1 MDKEIKG
8 TKGLVKRILSNYPQ
22 TRNSDMALYIKVIE
36 ALNKNALDKPIVE
49 VLRNL
54 KELGL
59 PCFETVRRSRQW
71 CQNEFPELQA
81 DDMVQDFRT
90 EREEEFRKEFAK

>member
-1 MDKEIKG
+1 MNKEFKG
-8 TKGLVKRILSNYPQ
+8 TKALVKRILTNYPQ

-49 VLRNL
+49 VLQNL

-59 PCFETVRRSRQW
+59 PCYETVTRTRRKIQEECS
-71 CQNEFPELQA
+71 ELQA
-81 DDMVQDFRT
+81 DDVVQDFRT
-90 EREEEFRKEFAK
+90 KREEDFRKEFGK